1 MCNKSDTVLTTTDGG
16 IIHVSTAGPH
26 DSAGSGD
33 TIASWLKHHRTVLQ
47 WACFNAFE
55 LKDHPDRG
63 LDHIFLVQL
72 ETVVLPTARKRST
85 VKTQIQI
92 TNAQLVTR
100 NDLVHTCPGVMTILS
115 RQDEASNFENKVHG
129 SMSTNMLVQNG
140 DKWHSIRM
148 VWDQVELEGLERE
161 KDWVPVLMSMTM
173 GQNEFE
179 MVDGNPVRQ

>member
-1 MCNKSDTVLTTTDGG
+1 M
-16 IIHVSTAGPH
+16 
-26 DSAGSGD
+26 
-33 TIASWLKHHRTVLQ
+33 
-47 WACFNAFE
+47 
-55 LKDHPDRG
+55 
-63 LDHIFLVQL
+63 
-72 ETVVLPTARKRST
+72 

-92 TNAQLVTR
+92 TNAQLVTC
-100 NDLVHTCPGVMTILS
+100 NDLVQTCPGVMTILS

-148 VWDQVELEGLERE
+148 VWDQAELEGLERE